1 MDKTL
6 ILKISQAASLV
17 LGVAFTS
24 FNLISFTVV
33 KNGYY
38 FKDDNQYWLAFGV
51 SLLAVNYLI
60 KNWKKM

>member
-1 MDKTL
+1 MNKTL
-6 ILKISQAASLV
+6 ILKISQALTLI

-38 FKDDNQYWLAFGV
+38 YKDANQYWLAFGLT
-51 SLLAVNYLI
+51 LLAANYLI
-60 KNWKKM
+60 KNWNKL

>member
-1 MDKTL
+1 MDKIL
-6 ILKISQAASLV
+6 ILKISQAVSLI

-38 FKDDNQYWLAFGV
+38 FKDDKQYWLALGV

-60 KNWKKM
+60 KNWKNM

>member
-1 MDKTL
+1 MNKSL
-6 ILKISQAASLV
+6 ILKVSQATSLI

-38 FKDDNQYWLAFGV
+38 FKDDNQYWLALGV
-51 SLLAVNYLI
+51 SLLAVNYVMR
-60 KNWKKM
+60 NWKKM

>member
-1 MDKTL
+1 MDKSL
-6 ILKISQAASLV
+6 ILKISQAATLV
-17 LGVAFTS
+17 TGLAFTS

-51 SLLAVNYLI
+51 SLLAINYLI
-60 KNWKKM
+60 KNWKNL

>member
-6 ILKISQAASLV
+6 ILKISQATTLV
-17 LGVAFTS
+17 LGAAFTS
-24 FNLISFTVV
+24 FNLFSFTVA

-38 FKDDNQYWLAFGV
+38 FKDDNQYWLALGV

-60 KNWKKM
+60 KNWKKL